1 MGCAER
7 TIKYRVSRGNRNS
20 YLITPNS
27 YLVNTKQHDKEDS
40 PTQQGGKEYEK
51 GTFDP
56 RSQPESD
63 RPA

>member
-7 TIKYRVSRGNRNS
+7 TIKYRVSRGNHNS
-20 YLITPNS
+20 YFLTPIS
-27 YLVNTKQHDKEDS
+27 YLENAKQHDKEDS

-56 RSQPESD
+56 RS
-63 RPA
+63 